1 LAGKDTRRRVACV
14 AALAAV
20 VTLAAG
26 CSSVVSV
33 APASSLENT
42 LPTNFSPPELATLKV
57 GVVPA
62 MDSAGFFVAMNL
74 GLFTKEGLTIQYT
87 PTVSSESAVTAQLAG
102 NLDISAGNY
111 VSYIHEAAAGK
122 PIELISEGSIMQP
135 GSQVIYTMP
144 GSKITSLKG
153 LAGQLLGVNAPQN
166 IDYLLDVSV
175 LSENGIKASSVKFPT
190 TKDAAAAAYGGQIP
204 FPVMAGALEKKQI
217 AAATM
222 PEPFASEAEQGD
234 GAVPLA
240 DLDQGATANFPIEGY
255 VVTKAWAQRYPNTLR
270 RFLAALSVGQEIAD
284 TDRSAVETAFETL
297 KGPQNGQ
304 VSPAIA
310 AVMALNTYPIGIDKS
325 RIQRVADVMFQF
337 GLLKTKYEVSNML
350 LPSSAFNFAPFS
362 SSGL

>member
-1 LAGKDTRRRVACV
+1 VACAAALTAVATLAG
-14 AALAAV
+14 
-20 VTLAAG
+20 G
-26 CSSVVSV
+26 CSSVISGTTVS
-33 APASSLENT
+33 SIKNN
-42 LPTNFSPPELATLKV
+42 LPTSYGAPEKTTLNV

-74 GLFTKEGLTIQYT
+74 GLFTKEGLTINYT

-122 PIELISEGSIMQP
+122 PIELVSEGSIMQP

-144 GSKITSLKG
+144 GSKITTLRG
-153 LAGQLLGVNAPQN
+153 LEGQLLGVNAPQN
-166 IDYLLDVSV
+166 IDYLLDVTV
-175 LSENGIKASSVKFPT
+175 LAENGIKTKAVKFPT
-190 TKDAAAAAYGGQIP
+190 AKDAASAAYGGQIP
-204 FPVMAGALEKKQI
+204 FPFMAGVLEKKQI

-222 PEPFASEAEQGD
+222 PEPFASEAEQEY

-255 VVTKAWAQRYPNTLR
+255 VVTKAWAARYPNTLK

-284 TDRSAVETAFETL
+284 TDRSEVETAFETL
-297 KGPQNGQ
+297 KNPQYGQ

-325 RIQRVADVMFQF
+325 RIQRVADVMYEF
-337 GLLKTKYEVSNML
+337 GLLKTKYQVANML
-350 LPSSAFNFAPFS
+350 LPSSAFNFARFS
-362 SSGL
+362 STGS